1 MRPSG
6 EASIFEARSLMTLPA
21 SSRVTSVSKMC
32 IPMLRD
38 AWAVVVATSR
48 VGGCACWAIPMSP
61 PRLCAG
67 AAAAMTRTAGMRI
80 DIAIPHVESHGWR

>member
-1 MRPSG
+1 
-6 EASIFEARSLMTLPA
+6 MTLPA

-38 AWAVVVATSR
+38 AWPVVVATSG
-48 VGGCACWAIPMSP
+48 VGGWACWAITMSP

-67 AAAAMTRTAGMRI
+67 AAMTRTAGMWI
-80 DIAIPHVESHGWR
+80 DIATPPVESPGWR